1 MRGNS
6 GVVASQ
12 DLGSY
17 RLSKTLQ
24 RVLGD
29 FDRLCEYTRKG
40 LASPPP
46 LVRLFR
52 RDYVAI
58 DDAASCATS
67 CKPNPSTAH
76 AGVATGGQAEPPG
89 LRCDGTFG
97 GWSTA

>member
-58 DDAASCATS
+58 DDAARAQSNGKFNAATVYWRGLQLV
-67 CKPNPSTAH
+67 AH
-76 AGVATGGQAEPPG
+76 DAAPRPFVPDAA
-89 LRCDGTFG
+89 
-97 GWSTA
+97 A